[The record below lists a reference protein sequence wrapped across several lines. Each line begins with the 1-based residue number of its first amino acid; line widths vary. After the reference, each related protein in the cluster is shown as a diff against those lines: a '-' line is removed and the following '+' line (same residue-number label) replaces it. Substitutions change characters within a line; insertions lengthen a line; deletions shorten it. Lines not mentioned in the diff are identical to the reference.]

1 MEMGKQGVYGEVNPI
16 EQQYSDTCAIKSQQL
31 ILQDF
36 GIEVTEDDLVA
47 WSAEHGLYTG
57 NGTRMSDVGILLQ
70 EGGIPVTGKV
80 DATVFDLVSELS
92 QGHKV
97 IVGVDSGE
105 LWDQGLKADLKEWWE
120 DLRHGDTGAD
130 HALIVAGVDNSDPS
144 NPMVLLTDPGMGDL
158 CKRYPLDQFMDAWKD
173 SSCFMVSTDIA
184 PAEFA
189 SVQTANG
196 QPAMHLADVAGNSYA
211 DFQLFHDV
219 SQALPDMQ
227 GWDPSRGAHPI
238 SSLTQ
243 AYLDYDLIKKNPKVF
258 CGFSDITALL
268 NAIYAKT
275 GLVTFSGPH
284 FSSLGMLKGCD
295 YTIKNMVK
303 MLMEKGE
310 NEVAPSKEWSDDLW
324 FIDQEKR
331 DFIPNEGYW
340 VLNDGQ
346 AKGTLLGGNLGTFN
360 LLLGT
365 SFRPKFEPDT
375 VLFVEDTAESSIFS
389 FMRNLTALTYQDDFK
404 NVKGVLIGRF
414 QKESKV
420 SREQLAYI
428 VKNIEPLSHLPVV
441 ANVDFGHSTP
451 LLTLPVGGIAEIN
464 GANITLKTK

>member
-1 MEMGKQGVYGEVNPI
+1 MEKIVPALLKKGDEVRI
-16 EQQYSDTCAIKSQQL
+16 
-31 ILQDF
+31 
-36 GIEVTEDDLVA
+36 
-47 WSAEHGLYTG
+47 
-57 NGTRMSDVGILLQ
+57 
-70 EGGIPVTGKV
+70 
-80 DATVFDLVSELS
+80 
-92 QGHKV
+92 
-97 IVGVDSGE
+97 
-105 LWDQGLKADLKEWWE
+105 
-120 DLRHGDTGAD
+120 
-130 HALIVAGVDNSDPS
+130 
-144 NPMVLLTDPGMGDL
+144 
-158 CKRYPLDQFMDAWKD
+158 
-173 SSCFMVSTDIA
+173 IA
-184 PAEFA
+184 
-189 SVQTANG
+189 
-196 QPAMHLADVAGNSYA
+196 
-211 DFQLFHDV
+211 
-219 SQALPDMQ
+219 
-227 GWDPSRGAHPI
+227 PSRGVKIIGKDVRALAEKRLNELGLKVSYAENAVDENWDELGTTSVQKRVDDIMNAFKDKNVKAIMTMIGGFNSNQILP
-238 SSLTQ
+238 
-243 AYLDYDLIKKNPKVF
+243 YLDYEVIKGNPKIL

-268 NAIYAKT
+268 DAIYAKT
-275 GLVTFSGPH
+275 CLITFSGPH

-295 YTIKNMVK
+295 YTIKNMLK

-365 SFRPKFEPDT
+365 SFRPKFEPNT
-375 VLFVEDTAESSIFS
+375 ILFVEDTAESSIFS

-414 QKESKV
+414 QKGSKV

-428 VKNIEPLSHLPVV
+428 VKNVKPLSHLPVV

-464 GANITLKTK
+464 GANITLKIK